1 MVVELGGFIAFSF
14 LEVVFGKLA
23 YDETI
28 EYLKTKLN
36 EVC

>member
-28 EYLKTKLN
+28 KYYKTKLN